1 MRCGERFWRRTQ
13 ELASL
18 RTVDSLA
25 EMAAEAWRL
34 LCRYDGQG
42 RLRGAAVSADTR
54 AFQRW
59 ARTFERV
66 CRAEGFLAQAQLEE
80 ALRGAVEQ
88 GSGSASGA
96 VGLCWWGSMG

>member
-1 MRCGERFWRRTQ
+1 MWRAILEADE

-34 LCRYDGQG
+34 LCSYNGQG
-42 RLRGAAVSADTR
+42 RLRGAAGSADTR

-59 ARTFERV
+59 ARMFERT
-66 CRAEGFLAQAQLEE
+66 CQAEGFLAQAQLEE
-80 ALRGAVEQ
+80 TLRGAVEAGRLELTQ
-88 GSGSASGA
+88 
-96 VGLCWWGSMG
+96 VGLCWWGSMR